1 MEDKG
6 TVASIA
12 TQPVDPNPEPK
23 PKVVAVIWGC
33 LYKES
38 FKTEMRENLGAKEL
52 EPIPEKP
59 EEAAPPQPQPQLLA
73 PAPVDSQDAPKPKG
87 HRVTI
92 EANPVPKL
100 VFDIPAEQ
108 GRFSVIKTL
117 DMTFNIEVSPEDSKD
132 DAGGSDK
139 KASKSAARPRKNSA
153 TGSPQ
158 GREKHPR
165 ISVPEQMG
173 WAQLSQNGQPHPDND
188 NRNVASHE
196 VGPLTKSKPTN
207 CNIEND
213 IFIFDRNVLSALERP
228 HDCGNLDVDIFKN
241 RQTDKARKDF
251 KDKVLLR
258 IKNVAFNV
266 NDPGSVM
273 IYFDMIIRTYLN
285 AEVEGEF
292 DKKTLTFFSGPLF
305 CDHEDCDVLRAR
317 IDRKYRTSAPK
328 FALKHPTWTLG
339 DFCLRTPASITFLNA
354 EHAQDAMCGPAIPDN
369 ERLNAEQ
376 SYQVMMWYRAMLN
389 HHPLGLT
396 APGQGRT
403 QFSIFRFE
411 KKFPLLVDNAN
422 GCMMHRRATN
432 DMDRIAPSPDP
443 RTLPCKLC
451 GATGFEMGYY
461 DKTEIPVGETGLM
474 YLHYSDDEK
483 YREEYVRDPADEEN
497 LKKGKRGRGRG
508 KGKEKEKEKAV
519 NAQDDC
525 AGANAGS
532 SGTSTASNNVGTTA
546 DTNAGTDN
554 PAGATAGANDG
565 ASTSNDAGAGAGAST
580 SASTASSTTASAAAG
595 TTAGALA
602 DTSAGTDDPIGT
614 TADVND
620 GASAGTTASH
630 NVGTTASATDST
642 AAGTSSDTDNPVG
655 ATAGANDDANDGVST
670 SNDADAGAS
679 ASTGTDSHV
688 GTTSGTN
695 DSVGTS
701 TGSGTV
707 ADASAV
713 GAVTVVGASA
723 TAGGE
728 NDEKGKFEWL
738 W

>member
-12 TQPVDPNPEPK
+12 TQPAGPNPEPK

-38 FKTEMRENLGAKEL
+38 FKTEMRENLAAKEL

-59 EEAAPPQPQPQLLA
+59 EEAAPPQPQPQPQPPA
-73 PAPVDSQDAPKPKG
+73 PAPADSQDAPKPKRN
-87 HRVTI
+87 RVTI

-108 GRFSVIKTL
+108 GHFSVVKTL
-117 DMTFNIEVSPEDSKD
+117 DMTFNIEVSPEDSTD
-132 DAGGSDK
+132 AAGGSDK
-139 KASKSAARPRKNSA
+139 KGSKSAARARTNSA
-153 TGSPQ
+153 AGDDKKSSASLQ
-158 GREKHPR
+158 DREKHPR
-165 ISVPEQMG
+165 ISVPLQMG
-173 WAQLSQNGQPHPDND
+173 WTQLSQNSQPHPHND
-188 NRNVASHE
+188 NRNVARHE
-196 VGPLTKSKPTN
+196 VGPLFKSKPTN
-207 CNIEND
+207 CDIEND
-213 IFIFDRNVLSALERP
+213 VFIFDRNVLSALERP
-228 HDCGNLDVDIFKN
+228 HDCGNPDVDIFKN
-241 RQTDKARKDF
+241 RQTDKAQKGRDIHS

-273 IYFDMIIRTYLN
+273 IYFDMIIRTHQN
-285 AEVEGEF
+285 AEVDGEF
-292 DKKTLTFFSGPLF
+292 AKKTLTFFSGPLF

-339 DFCLRTPASITFLNA
+339 DFCLRTPASITFRNN
-354 EHAQDAMCGPAIPDN
+354 EHTQDAMCGPAIPDN
-369 ERLNAEQ
+369 VRLDAEQ
-376 SYQVMMWYRAMLN
+376 SYQVMMWYRALLN
-389 HHPLGLT
+389 HHSLGLT

-422 GCMMHRRATN
+422 GCMMHQRATN

-443 RTLPCKLC
+443 KTLPCKLC

-461 DKTEIPVGETGLM
+461 DKTEIPVGGTGLM
-474 YLHYSDDEK
+474 YLHYSDEEK

-519 NAQDDC
+519 NAQDDG
-525 AGANAGS
+525 AGANAGAS
-532 SGTSTASNNVGTTA
+532 ASTTAKNSVATTA
-546 DTNAGTDN
+546 DTNTGTDN
-554 PAGATAGANDG
+554 PAGATDGANDA
-565 ASTSNDAGAGAGAST
+565 ASTSNDAGAGA
-580 SASTASSTTASAAAG
+580 
-595 TTAGALA
+595 
-602 DTSAGTDDPIGT
+602 
-614 TADVND
+614 
-620 GASAGTTASH
+620 
-630 NVGTTASATDST
+630 
-642 AAGTSSDTDNPVG
+642 
-655 ATAGANDDANDGVST
+655 
-670 SNDADAGAS
+670 S
-679 ASTGTDSHV
+679 ASTGTDSQA

-695 DSVGTS
+695 DCVGTS

-707 ADASAV
+707 ANANAV
-713 GAVTVVGASA
+713 GADTVVGASA

-728 NDEKGKFEWL
+728 HDEKGKFEWL